1 MLKNGKVFGKY
12 NVVDFTIFVIIF
24 IIVVGFL
31 FVKTGLH
38 RPIGKISKGAK
49 PIEFTITTRAYD
61 VSSTEEIME
70 QGDTTFI
77 TIRNVPYTKL
87 EIKEVKKE
95 HVQEMFF
102 NYDRPEVP
110 YLINNVAFPN
120 RYIYIVTV
128 KDKAQITSDGA
139 VVGGNKIKIGLPV
152 DIEGFNYRLSGMVS
166 DVKVIDEEED
176 SEAPTNQT
184 PTDEA
189 PADET
194 PAEEV
199 QE

>member
-1 MLKNGKVFGKY
+1 MIKDGKIFGKY
-12 NVVDFTIFVIIF
+12 NVVDFTIFVVILVII
-24 IIVVGFL
+24 IGVLVVKAG
-31 FVKTGLH
+31 VH
-38 RPIGKISKGAK
+38 RPVSKVTKGTK
-49 PIEFTITTRAYD
+49 PVEITITTRAYD
-61 VSSTEEIME
+61 ITAKEEIME
-70 QGDTTFI
+70 AGDTTFI

-87 EIKEVKKE
+87 EIKKVKKE

-120 RYIYIVTV
+120 RYQYIVV
-128 KDKAQITSDGA
+128 LEDKAQITSDGA

-166 DVKVIDEEED
+166 NVKVIDEEDNE
-176 SEAPTNQT
+176 SQLQETK
-184 PTDEA
+184 DEKTF
-189 PADET
+189 DE
-194 PAEEV
+194 ES